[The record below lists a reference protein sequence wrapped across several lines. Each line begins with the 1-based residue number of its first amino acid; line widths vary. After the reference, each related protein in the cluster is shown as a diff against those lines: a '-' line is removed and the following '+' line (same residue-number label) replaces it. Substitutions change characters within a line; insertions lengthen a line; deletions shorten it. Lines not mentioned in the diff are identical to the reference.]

1 MVMRKRVK
9 QMDERFNQDN
19 YVIRKKFWQ
28 FLGAT
33 VFVETPDGQPVMNAK
48 LKAFKLKEDI
58 RLYADEARTKEILR
72 IGARKIID
80 LGITYDVFDSA
91 TNHKIGSVKRK
102 GWKSILQ
109 DEWEIWDANEQ
120 VIGTVKEDSML
131 MALLRRFLTNLIPQ
145 NFHMTDA
152 NGAQIGFVK
161 QNFNPFTVKLNA
173 QFQNSTVDRRLAVV
187 AVVMLAAI
195 EQRQG

>member
-1 MVMRKRVK
+1 
-9 QMDERFNQDN
+9 MDERFNQDN

-91 TNHKIGSVKRK
+91 TNQKIGSVKRK